1 MGFNA
6 MTLRNYPPNQ
16 IALLDRAAMGF
27 IGRTFEVSHLSKN
40 GMQEWYAIGC
50 NGRTFEELPPHYN
63 CRNFCVFVPPVRYAP
78 TVKDHVSLH
87 SKS

>member
-16 IALLDRAAMGF
+16 IAMLNRTAMGF
-27 IGRTFEVSHLSKN
+27 IGRTFEESPLSMN
-40 GMQEWYAIGC
+40 GMQDGVQSAAMAGLLRNYRLTKIAGPFAC
-50 NGRTFEELPPHYN
+50 LP
-63 CRNFCVFVPPVRYAP
+63 PPVRYAP

-87 SKS
+87 TKS